1 MRRVPTKHPRIGVT
15 CDPELDRA
23 LTRSRSKLPPE
34 ARRSR
39 AAQVRAL
46 ALIGAAH
53 VGDPE
58 PEIEDDREWLRR
70 VHGARLGGGRLL
82 EVIEERLPADPDDPY
97 ALTNALEWVK
107 GDR

>member
-1 MRRVPTKHPRIGVT
+1 MPTKHPRIGVT
-15 CDPELDRA
+15 CDPELERA
-23 LTRSRSKLPPE
+23 LKRARAKLPPE

-53 VGDPE
+53 VGDPA

-70 VHGARLGGGRLL
+70 VHNARLGNGRLL
-82 EVIEERLPADPDDPY
+82 EVVGDRLEPDPDDPY
-97 ALTNALEWVK
+97 ALTRALEWVK

>member
-1 MRRVPTKHPRIGVT
+1 MPTKHPRIGVT
-15 CDPELDRA
+15 CDPELERA
-23 LTRSRSKLPPE
+23 LARSKARLPPE

-53 VGDPE
+53 VGEPA

-70 VHGARLGGGRLL
+70 VHGARPSRGNLL
-82 EVIEERLPADPDDPY
+82 DVIRDMPPYDPDDPY
-97 ALTNALEWVK
+97 PLSEALEWVK